1 MAKRVLIVGAGPGGL
16 AASMLLANAGVDV
29 TILERLPHVGG
40 RTSTIASQGFRFDVG
55 PTFFLYLLSLAVLH
69 PEPKAWVGVKQAR
82 LPQQSESF
90 WFSMY
95 CLITDSGAPPQ
106 VTMKYARCHKTGFRY
121 TRARCLANS
130 FLSNLDETVLRLLT
144 SLLRATVG
152 GALINRCM

>member
-1 MAKRVLIVGAGPGGL
+1 MSEAADVYVLDTSAWLTLIEDESGADVVQDLLEKARAGEIVIVVSFMSYMEA
-16 AASMLLANAGVDV
+16 
-29 TILERLPHVGG
+29 
-40 RTSTIASQGFRFDVG
+40 
-55 PTFFLYLLSLAVLH
+55 YLLSLAVLH